1 MRRKSVRRRIFKVC
15 RRCWQ
20 TAGRESLVSCP
31 PLWALLRLDSAGSL
45 SECSSRGN
53 EGGETPPGRAE
64 KANDQILKELQAV
77 VLRSG
82 FRSTPF
88 AARAT
93 CMQSRPNYRDVGLT
107 LAVESR
113 PFIIHSYR
121 SFLLSADKDGLH
133 LPAGEASHR
142 CQSSGASPPGAG
154 GRHAGRRNSEQQ
166 PNMLRFPPICR
177 RGTRVD
183 VRRVSG
189 PSCISVYGEL
199 RRASSSVTEVQFQRN

>member
-1 MRRKSVRRRIFKVC
+1 M
-15 RRCWQ
+15 
-20 TAGRESLVSCP
+20 
-31 PLWALLRLDSAGSL
+31 LRLDSAGSL

-82 FRSTPF
+82 FRNTPF

-133 LPAGEASHR
+133 LPAGEASHQPR
-142 CQSSGASPPGAG
+142 RAG
-154 GRHAGRRNSEQQ
+154 GQHAGRRNSEQQ
-166 PNMLRFPPICR
+166 PNMSQFPPICR

-183 VRRVSG
+183 VHRVSG
-189 PSCISVYGEL
+189 PSCISVHGEL
-199 RRASSSVTEVQFQRN
+199 RRASSSVTEVQFQRNLHRYNSLF